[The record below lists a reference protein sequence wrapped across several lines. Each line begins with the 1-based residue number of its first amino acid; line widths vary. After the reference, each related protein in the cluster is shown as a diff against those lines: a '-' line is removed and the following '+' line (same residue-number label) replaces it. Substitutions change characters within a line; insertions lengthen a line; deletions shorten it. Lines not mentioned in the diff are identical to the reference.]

1 MQRTDNIWQNGRS
14 KTCRLHNLHS
24 HSLLVFFCKQLV
36 SSRSLKCTTLSLRR
50 LSPSST
56 SSLFSITAPFPSHPF
71 SSSHVATI
79 SSVPTSHIFNKWKG
93 QSPWVLYHPCKI
105 WCQYLWSLT
114 LLPAFETPSLLLGCF
129 IQYWNKTYAYLTET
143 WCAKFVCYP

>member
-105 WCQYLWSLT
+105 WCQYLWSSSFLPFSAFLMLGIFNKT
-114 LLPAFETPSLLLGCF
+114 LKHFRDFNLSCRPLTPS
-129 IQYWNKTYAYLTET
+129 K
-143 WCAKFVCYP
+143 